1 MTATRVAVY
10 TAIFGGYE
18 ATAQPLPA
26 DLHKV
31 ATAHLFTDSDE
42 IFDQARAVGWHGV
55 WTKHAYGLFEPNPA
69 NGDPAITRPML
80 AHKWYKTHPVA
91 AMESAWM
98 SNPEGMPDVSIW
110 LDGNMRIKVGGVEFV
125 ERCLA
130 ALGPDDWSAMRH
142 PWRNCIYT
150 EAEYT
155 ATVCAWRY
163 DAAAIRRQ
171 AAAYEAAG
179 YPRGAG
185 LQATGFM
192 VRRHTPLVEAIGE
205 AWWQENLTWSH
216 QDQISLPFVLG
227 HARDNGATAF
237 LDRGFGYNEDL
248 PWGELWDLL
257 PHGS

>member
-10 TAIFGGYE
+10 TAIFGQYE
-18 ATAQPLPA
+18 LTAKPLPV
-26 DLHKV
+26 DLPCP
-31 ATAHLFTDSDE
+31 AYLFTDAPHIAE
-42 IFDQARAVGWHGV
+42 AAVSMGWCPFV
-55 WTKHAYGLFEPNPA
+55 SEPPSFEVNPA
-69 NGDPAITRPML
+69 NGDPAITVPML
-80 AHKWYKTHPVA
+80 KHKWFKTHPLGARHLIGGDGEPV
-91 AMESAWM
+91 
-98 SNPEGMPDVSIW
+98 DVSIW

-142 PWRNCIYT
+142 PWRNCIYV

-179 YPRGAG
+179 YPRGTG

-237 LDRGFGYNEDL
+237 LDDKSFGYNEDL

>member
-1 MTATRVAVY
+1 MKVAVY
-10 TAIFGGYE
+10 SAIFGGYE

-26 DLHKV
+26 DLPCPAFMFTDAPHLA
-31 ATAHLFTDSDE
+31 ATAES
-42 IFDQARAVGWHGV
+42 IGWSSVVCQPVVSFDV
-55 WTKHAYGLFEPNPA
+55 NPA
-69 NGDPAITRPML
+69 NGDPAITVPML
-80 AHKWYKTHPVA
+80 KHKWFKTHP
-91 AMESAWM
+91 EM
-98 SNPEGMPDVSIW
+98 SMRMASSIRRGTGENDVEASIW
-110 LDGNMRIKVGGVEFV
+110 LDGNMRIKIGGVEFI

-142 PWRNCIYT
+142 PWRNCIYV

-179 YPRGAG
+179 YPRSAG

-227 HARDNGATAF
+227 HARDNVATAF
-237 LDRGFGYNEDL
+237 LDDKGFGYNEDL